1 MMRRQIT
8 IFLAVATPAFL
19 ADLLGVYPSPGT
31 TPRFTLDLTVLLIT
45 AGLALV
51 TWRRCAPDP
60 ISRRRFTI
68 TLAVSAAVA
77 LLTSTA
83 FKFGLLVPLPS
94 EGIVV
99 RAMEAMYV
107 TLRALGA

>member
-1 MMRRQIT
+1 
-8 IFLAVATPAFL
+8 
-19 ADLLGVYPSPGT
+19 
-31 TPRFTLDLTVLLIT
+31 
-45 AGLALV
+45 
-51 TWRRCAPDP
+51 
-60 ISRRRFTI
+60 
-68 TLAVSAAVA
+68 VSAAVA